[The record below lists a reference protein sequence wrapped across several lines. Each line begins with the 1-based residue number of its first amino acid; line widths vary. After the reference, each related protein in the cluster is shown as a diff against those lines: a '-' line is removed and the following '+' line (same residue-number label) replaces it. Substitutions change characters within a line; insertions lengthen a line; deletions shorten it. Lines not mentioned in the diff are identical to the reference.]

1 MVLGLPLSKSEFSE
15 QKQASFRQGIADA
28 AGVSKESVRITSIEE
43 QRRHGRR
50 LLAGTIS
57 VTTELLVTDASAGTQ
72 VAAQLTPANVNKEL
86 SKMGLPEASIV
97 KSAEVAVIKVLVTTP
112 PPAGPTPTSSPS
124 TSPPSV
130 STNPDEF
137 VSTLVTDTGVEHT
150 VLLPDGQG
158 VTIPANALFSATKIS
173 VEVKGWTPVL
183 PENALLKSS
192 VLYFGPSGT
201 TFLQPVT
208 LSLKLKGA
216 DAPASKRF
224 AIYRFNT
231 VTEAWEEKPG
241 SITNMIERI
250 VRVKTSSFSMYA
262 ILEVDLEIAPS
273 SSKSSNALVIGV
285 IVTCCLLASGFI
297 IFGLVLYMRR
307 KKTKTKA
314 KCSRQTS
321 LLVEEDALFAASVE
335 ICAKQPSSQQSDES
349 ETAEKKSSSSAS
361 FDIEKAVGELEDS
374 ALALRSKLEFTH
386 DKGGP
391 LRDHQQPSTLDEH
404 SVKEN
409 GEISIKCS
417 QTHERV
423 ARTHSFDNRVR
434 KAKGLQAARKK
445 DMQPEEILRQ
455 VLKPKPPQAFEE
467 SLYSRES
474 PSRPCSLI
482 STTSFND
489 GQAMH
494 TSMNVRAAAMTREVP
509 QVFASLLA
517 CCVCFS

>member
-183 PENALLKSS
+183 PENAQTGRCNKFQGSTI
-192 VLYFGPSGT
+192 G
-201 TFLQPVT
+201 
-208 LSLKLKGA
+208 GA
-216 DAPASKRF
+216 
-224 AIYRFNT
+224 
-231 VTEAWEEKPG
+231 
-241 SITNMIERI
+241 
-250 VRVKTSSFSMYA
+250 
-262 ILEVDLEIAPS
+262 
-273 SSKSSNALVIGV
+273 
-285 IVTCCLLASGFI
+285 
-297 IFGLVLYMRR
+297 
-307 KKTKTKA
+307 
-314 KCSRQTS
+314 
-321 LLVEEDALFAASVE
+321 
-335 ICAKQPSSQQSDES
+335 
-349 ETAEKKSSSSAS
+349 
-361 FDIEKAVGELEDS
+361 
-374 ALALRSKLEFTH
+374 
-386 DKGGP
+386 
-391 LRDHQQPSTLDEH
+391 
-404 SVKEN
+404 
-409 GEISIKCS
+409 
-417 QTHERV
+417 
-423 ARTHSFDNRVR
+423 
-434 KAKGLQAARKK
+434 
-445 DMQPEEILRQ
+445 
-455 VLKPKPPQAFEE
+455 
-467 SLYSRES
+467 
-474 PSRPCSLI
+474 
-482 STTSFND
+482 
-489 GQAMH
+489 
-494 TSMNVRAAAMTREVP
+494 
-509 QVFASLLA
+509 
-517 CCVCFS
+517 